1 MVRYLSCR
9 RGSLKYVAEYDFN
22 EKSVIKDVNNNYISF
37 ALILEEGMREFI
49 LGNRLKEYLD
59 YFRKKGEG

>member
-9 RGSLKYVAEYDFN
+9 RDSLSFVAQYDFN
-22 EKSVIKDVNNNYISF
+22 EKSVIKDVNKNCKNF

-49 LGNRLKEYLD
+49 LGNR
-59 YFRKKGEG
+59 